1 MSGNLFETVHGYFLV
16 RYGLF
21 FEFPD
26 ICHVEKGSPAC
37 TDTHLQALD
46 LMLAERYNIFLS
58 QSLRDYLSGFG
69 VDGVSSFWTWF
80 KQLWFDA
87 RKSIKDKK
95 AMIPLMSNFPDN
107 LPDNLDDLWISRV
120 LTIFQMETC
129 PCNVCGN
136 NTLVELEPCHHL
148 VCTNCFSGY
157 TGCPVCGTPIDKH
170 STFLSSARQIDTLDK
185 DAWGPMRRLDLGHD
199 ITAFA
204 KERFLALCNV
214 PQALSMEDQELLN
227 VIVEGYHDQLEEWL
241 DVKFASKQV
250 QALVLGAIARRE
262 QTPKTVEL
270 LRRHLKNATDVLRM
284 IAVLSGED
292 GTLMPHKVHRALSYE
307 QFTQI
312 RGHLSKSSLYCYEC
326 QDENR
331 LKNFKCICVSELSY
345 QFKVTKMSRAERRL
359 YLSILESMDKNAL
372 CEDLLR
378 HRALWVRVGE
388 FLHPGEYK
396 KRFPK
401 VAEAFEIIRKKDVA
415 GHKAP
420 KFRTWRSKFEK
431 AIIVRDSDALN
442 GMIKQRPGESARH
455 LDRLLRGFVDA
466 DDMHDF
472 VADRVQTMKSQF
484 VTNIK
489 KRRTILNTVLDLFK
503 EAKKSV
509 TRAKNAVTTRYGY
522 IWAFSECIDKLST
535 PMLIQLWGHFG
546 GRREKQKKRIFYP
559 AGSSRLVYWRDDSRP
574 TISPIFTNILRKEIV
589 ETLITRFETRKHF
602 DQAVIDDSL
611 RTLTFPF
618 GERTNR
624 SDAIHVSPGSSL
636 LMPPESDKGKLRL
649 FLHWCEKPK
658 SRRVDL
664 DLSVAFYNED
674 WQLVNGC
681 TYYNLAS
688 EQTVQNGDK
697 CRYATHSGDFQA
709 AMYPNGATE
718 YIDLDRQ
725 KARTVGVRYAVMLV
739 TVYAGVDFNELERAY
754 VGIMYRNELRNAAV
768 FDPQTVR
775 YKYALTGE
783 TNAFIPFVFDLTD
796 ESIHDIQCY
805 VNSNGKLCNLDSNER
820 LICALARTSMEF
832 YASKP
837 RPMRYDIALMQA
849 AARTDHVWIR
859 CSDGAALYYE
869 RAESEN
875 VINFYNRLVREV
887 PLDEAKHRESEL
899 PCASDSLPS
908 FDTPSLAF
916 LLDGDLKL
924 KDNSEYY
931 IIISGELSERFSWLE
946 LMGE

>member
-21 FEFPD
+21 FEFPE

-58 QSLRDYLSGFG
+58 QSLRDYLRGFG
-69 VDGVSSFWTWF
+69 VNGVSCFWTWF

-95 AMIPLMSNFPDN
+95 AMLPLMSNFPDN
-107 LPDNLDDLWISRV
+107 LPDNLDELWIKRI
-120 LTIFQMETC
+120 LTFFQVEEC
-129 PCNVCGN
+129 PCNICGHT
-136 NTLVELEPCHHL
+136 TLVELEPCHHL

-157 TGCPVCGTPIDKH
+157 TGCPVCGTPIDCH

-185 DAWGPMRRLDLGHD
+185 EAWGSMRRLDLGHD

-214 PQALSMEDQELLN
+214 PQALSMEDRELLD
-227 VIVEGYHDQLEEWL
+227 VIVDGYHVQLEEWL
-241 DVKFASKQV
+241 DIKFASKQV
-250 QALVLGAIARRE
+250 QALVLGSIARHAQE
-262 QTPKTVEL
+262 PKTLEL
-270 LRRHLKNATDVLRM
+270 LKRHLKNATDVLRM

-292 GTLMPHKVHRALSYE
+292 GTLMPHKVHRNLNYE
-307 QFTQI
+307 QFTKA
-312 RGHLSKSSLYCYEC
+312 RGHLPKSSLNCYVNM
-326 QDENR
+326 DEAR
-331 LKNFKCICVSELSY
+331 LRNCCRICVNELSY
-345 QFKVTKMSRAERRL
+345 QFKVAKMTRSQRRL

-372 CEDLLR
+372 CEDLMR

-401 VAEAFEIIRKKDVA
+401 VAEAFEIIRRKNVK
-415 GHKAP
+415 GRKAP
-420 KFRTWRSKFEK
+420 KYRTWRSKFEK
-431 AIIVRDSDALN
+431 ALKKRDNETLTSLL
-442 GMIKQRPGESARH
+442 KQRPGEAARQ

-466 DDMHDF
+466 DDVRDY
-472 VADRVQTMKSQF
+472 ANDSVQTMKNRL
-484 VTNIK
+484 VDNIK
-489 KRRTILNTVLDLFK
+489 QRRGFLNTCIDLFTDATK
-503 EAKKSV
+503 TFSSAKIAIK
-509 TRAKNAVTTRYGY
+509 ARYDY
-522 IWAFSECIDKLST
+522 ISAFSECIDKLST

-546 GRREKQKKRIFYP
+546 GREDKQKKRIFYP
-559 AGSSRLVYWRDDSRP
+559 AGSCRLVYWRDDDRP
-574 TISPIFTNILRKEIV
+574 TINQVFTQKLRRAIV
-589 ETLITRFETRKHF
+589 EALLARFEAKPHF
-602 DQAVIDDSL
+602 DQAVLDDSL

-624 SDAIHVSPGSSL
+624 SDAIHLSPGSSL
-636 LMPPESDKGKLRL
+636 LMPHVSDNSKLRL

-664 DLSVAFYNED
+664 DLSVAFYDED
-674 WQLVNGC
+674 WKLVNEC

-688 EQTVQNGDK
+688 EQMVSDEDK

-709 AMYPNGATE
+709 APYPNGATE
-718 YIDLDRQ
+718 YIDLDRE

-754 VGIMYRNELRNAAV
+754 VGLMYRNELKKSAV

-783 TNAFIPFVFDLTD
+783 TNAYIPIVFDLKD

-805 VNSNGKLCNLDSNER
+805 VNSNGKLCNLDSNEA
-820 LICALARTSMEF
+820 LIRVLARSSMEF
-832 YASKP
+832 YASNP
-837 RPMRYDIALMQA
+837 RPMRYDIALMHA
-849 AARTDHVWIR
+849 AARCHHVWIR
-859 CSDGAALYYE
+859 HGDGAVLHYE
-869 RAESEN
+869 RAESED
-875 VINFYNRLVREV
+875 VINFYNRLVREI
-887 PLDEAKHRESEL
+887 PRDEAQRLVSEV
-899 PCASDSLPS
+899 PWASDSLPS
-908 FDTPSLAF
+908 FESPSLAF
-916 LLDGDLKL
+916 LLDGDVQLKE
-924 KDNSEYY
+924 NSEYY
-931 IIISGELSERFSWLE
+931 IILPGVISERYSWME
-946 LMGE
+946 MMGE